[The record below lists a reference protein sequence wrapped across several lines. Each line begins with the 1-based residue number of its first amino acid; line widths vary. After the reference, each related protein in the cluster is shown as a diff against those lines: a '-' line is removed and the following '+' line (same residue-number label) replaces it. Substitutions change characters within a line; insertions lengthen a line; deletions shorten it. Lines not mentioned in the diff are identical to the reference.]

1 MSAQAARQGFKQ
13 TSIDAVVIRADGT
26 RVDLGTIAYYHRNPL
41 RRWAW
46 SLGKFGRRMAQR
58 AGSLFH

>member
-1 MSAQAARQGFKQ
+1 VSEQTARQGFKQ
-13 TSIDAVVIRADGT
+13 ASIDAVVIRADGT

-46 SLGKFGRRMAQR
+46 SLRKLGRRMVLR
-58 AGSLFH
+58 AGSFFH